1 MLVFIVSFY
10 TLQHEIDDDNNNTN
24 TNNNNNN
31 NNSNNKNIAVLKQL
45 Y

>member
-24 TNNNNNN
+24 TTTNNN